1 MRSFGLDT
9 KTIEVLNE
17 IKVLSMI
24 QLRSD
29 KVLFVYLCAFETQP
43 APNLIKYVNLN

>member
-17 IKVLSMI
+17 IKVLSII

-29 KVLFVYLCAFETQP
+29 KVLFVCLCAFETPP
-43 APNLIKYVNLN
+43 APQPH